1 MSVTVQSAR
10 FVARHRRKAKAHVV
24 RVLAIFSVFVG
35 LLAVAAVSSRDWSE
49 FLQGVASRP
58 GGFGQGNQASVAG
71 SGNGQGESMRL
82 VDPSTG
88 FAQSRVG
95 HMLFPSTSSDT
106 CKRMTFDNRTGT
118 SVEAG
123 RVYCG
128 LVPETQSDQI
138 GQERA
143 QQMLRAFRK

>member
-1 MSVTVQSAR
+1 MSVTVPAGR
-10 FVARHRRKAKAHVV
+10 FAARHRHKAKAHVI

-49 FLQGVASRP
+49 FLQGAASRP
-58 GGFGQGNQASVAG
+58 FGQGNQAGVAG
-71 SGNGQGESMRL
+71 SGHGQGDSMRL
-82 VDPSTG
+82 LDPSTG

-95 HMLFPSTSSDT
+95 HMLFPSASSDT
-106 CKRMTFDNRTGT
+106 CKRMAFDNRTGA

-123 RVYCG
+123 RVHCG
-128 LVPETQSDQI
+128 LAPETQSDQI

>member
-10 FVARHRRKAKAHVV
+10 FAALHRRKAKAHAV
-24 RVLAIFSVFVG
+24 RVMAIFSVFVG

-49 FLQGVASRP
+49 FLQGAVSRP
-58 GGFGQGNQASVAG
+58 GGFGHGGAG
-71 SGNGQGESMRL
+71 SGNRQGESMRL

-88 FAQSRVG
+88 FAQTRVG
-95 HMLFPSTSSDT
+95 NMLFPTVNTDS
-106 CKRMTFDNRTGT
+106 CKSMTFDNRTGT
-118 SVEAG
+118 AAETG
-123 RVYCG
+123 RVHCG
-128 LVPETQSDQI
+128 ITQDSQSDQI